1 MTDKDIRVDMAKA
14 LALALMV
21 LLMCYILRGT
31 DWEREQSLFTQLNE
45 RMSQTAD

>member
-1 MTDKDIRVDMAKA
+1 MTNDIYSDLAKA
-14 LALALMV
+14 IVLALMV

-31 DWEREQSLFTQLNE
+31 DWEREQSVFTEINE